1 MELEIMKK
9 LDHPN
14 ILTVVDCY
22 EDSQCFYIVSDLC
35 TGGELFDYI
44 VDHGRLSE
52 RYAAKIM

>member
-22 EDSQCFYIVSDLC
+22 EDDLCFYIVSDLC

-44 VDHGRLSE
+44 V
-52 RYAAKIM
+52 